1 MFRIHGVIAYGCAA
15 SFIIIFLPCF
25 PGAEEVNDHLSET
38 IHNGSIKV
46 CWVQRSLTPRL
57 SAPVEQVAMGSGWL
71 ESSSLRVL
79 AFKCLKVMQEQL
91 DLHLMV
97 HTELFCADATILEF
111 VFLFCVWTC
120 SCKPAEKWTLNWRLE
135 VHLKSSCEDVTF

>member
-46 CWVQRSLTPRL
+46 CGVQRSLTPRL
-57 SAPVEQVAMGSGWL
+57 SAPVEQVAMGSG
-71 ESSSLRVL
+71 
-79 AFKCLKVMQEQL
+79 
-91 DLHLMV
+91 
-97 HTELFCADATILEF
+97 
-111 VFLFCVWTC
+111 
-120 SCKPAEKWTLNWRLE
+120 
-135 VHLKSSCEDVTF
+135 